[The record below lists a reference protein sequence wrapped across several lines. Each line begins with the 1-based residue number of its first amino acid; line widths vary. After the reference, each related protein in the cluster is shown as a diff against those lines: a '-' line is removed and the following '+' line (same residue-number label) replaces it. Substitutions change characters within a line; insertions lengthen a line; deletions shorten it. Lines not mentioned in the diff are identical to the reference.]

1 MREAR
6 AMRFPLNSG
15 GGLGPNPS
23 GPAPRGVSGG
33 MSGGGQRAE
42 FDDAPIPI
50 EGDDGPRRMIRP
62 TGASSLGAP
71 PSALG
76 GSGVSPGATEGAD
89 GATELSAAPI
99 APVGTPVTPGSKI
112 RSFDQGLL
120 GKRHEDEWSR
130 TPNTTGTGAIHCKS
144 FHCKLN
150 EEGLLHLDAQI
161 NEWLDAHPQ
170 YEVKLVHSSIGEWQT
185 KTSREPNLIVQV
197 WV

>member
-6 AMRFPLNSG
+6 AVRFPLGSDGGYGSG
-15 GGLGPNPS
+15 GT
-23 GPAPRGVSGG
+23 ASGG
-33 MSGGGQRAE
+33 RPGGAPASGAN

-50 EGDDGPRRMIRP
+50 EGDEGPRRVIRP
-62 TGASSLGAP
+62 TSVAPLGTSIGVAGGASEDAGVEAGAP
-71 PSALG
+71 
-76 GSGVSPGATEGAD
+76 
-89 GATELSAAPI
+89 LS
-99 APVGTPVTPGSKI
+99 PVGTPVAPGSKI